1 MSSRIIN
8 QVGFLRTSREFP
20 EEIHQLSIEIN
31 RSYVDIANTV
41 NARTIAIFAVNRPAQ
56 TGESWYFSST
66 RNQGLRQVY
75 EFGAILAGAT
85 LNISYSISG
94 FNRLIRLFGAV
105 KTATDERPIPF
116 VSATDPT
123 GNIEVRLNTS
133 ANQIVIVNGAT
144 APAIVSG
151 QIVFEWLSQV

>member
-41 NARTIAIFAVNRPAQ
+41 NARTIGIFAVNRPAQ

-66 RNQGLRQVY
+66 RNQALRQIY
-75 EFGAILAGAT
+75 EFGAIAAGAT
-85 LNISYSISG
+85 LNIPYKISS
-94 FNRLIRLFGAV
+94 FNRLVRLFGSV
-105 KTATDERPIPF
+105 VTDFPDSRPIPF
-116 VSATDPT
+116 PSVTAN
-123 GNIEVRLNTS
+123 GNIQVRLDTAGS
-133 ANQIVIVNGAT
+133 QIVITVGA
-144 APAIVSG
+144 ASPNVVSG
-151 QIVFEWLSQV
+151 FIDFEWLSQV